1 MFDDEALQNLIEVK
15 DNLDEVEEGDEEM
28 EGKTLG
34 KVRKNI
40 FHLNNPRRE

>member
-34 KVRKNI
+34 KVRKH
-40 FHLNNPRRE
+40 FLHLNNSRRK